1 MATNTP
7 SKDGFFDG
15 PMAIILSAVASAVTV
30 YGLFGA
36 VLTDLIPPFEDSQQ
50 TVQVATFGTTLVL
63 LVLCLLIRKR
73 LTRLGGRAAAVASLA
88 LFLCALVIF
97 FNFREL
103 TRTYVYRYPPS
114 DIAQAQQTRHI
125 RGELNERGQQFVR
138 SKSISQAVFE
148 LGGPDQVRSMGTLW
162 QEDSRLAVISK
173 MERTYVA
180 LVVLLT
186 TALFVAGIAVWR
198 QARK

>member
-1 MATNTP
+1 MATNPP
-7 SKDGFFDG
+7 SKSGFFDG

-114 DIAQAQQTRHI
+114 D
-125 RGELNERGQQFVR
+125 
-138 SKSISQAVFE
+138 
-148 LGGPDQVRSMGTLW
+148 M
-162 QEDSRLAVISK
+162 
-173 MERTYVA
+173 
-180 LVVLLT
+180 
-186 TALFVAGIAVWR
+186 
-198 QARK
+198 ARA